1 MIFAAAG
8 NCSDEKGEHRETQA
22 DRRKEAELRR
32 KRLLD
37 DVFAGKI
44 PKLRR
49 MFPLACSEF
58 YCSGRRSLDVVS
70 SVALVADSF

>member
-1 MIFAAAG
+1 MDRQSMKLNFPEAASIEG
-8 NCSDEKGEHRETQA
+8 NN
-22 DRRKEAELRR
+22 LRNCFSSKS

-70 SVALVADSF
+70 SVALVAD